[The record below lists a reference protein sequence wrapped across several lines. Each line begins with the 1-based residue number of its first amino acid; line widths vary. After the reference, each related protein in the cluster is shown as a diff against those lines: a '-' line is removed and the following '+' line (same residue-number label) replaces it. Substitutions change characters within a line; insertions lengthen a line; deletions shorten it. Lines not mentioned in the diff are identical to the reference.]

1 MRDILYFCFL
11 QSHVKFKK
19 PREAYQMRI
28 INKIGNKQLLEREKT
43 LFLCS
48 KKTPYNIY
56 PIIFDWVENLC
67 DTDCVMCFKTTE
79 MEFEVM
85 TSLLVH
91 KVPTILVVMKRFT
104 DVYNLQIEMAL
115 KEGRMLILVLERD
128 EPHGAGQTPRLRNE
142 FVVSMADKIVCGY
155 VNPNGSVFSLLA
167 GRKNVEYLLNR
178 DTQMAAEELG
188 KKNYRWTV
196 GEDKTLLRMFYE
208 DLGVHEIH
216 KRLRRPYLS
225 IKNRISSIT
234 LPEQLLKGREF
245 EDFVLLELLGIGSK
259 GNTMKLLEWRGDKS
273 IAGVFPES
281 NRYPDFVISLDYR
294 KKVALECKWRKELP
308 TNLKK
313 DVFSPER
320 IELFKSYSDDT
331 SISIWFIIGVG
342 GEPSAPELL
351 YQVPLSAV
359 DYILSKKQ
367 SIIEFL
373 CNDSLTI
380 DDFVIKYT
388 YRFNDEFGNYVK
400 EPLERNLRKSLNI
413 NRGHKL

>member
-1 MRDILYFCFL
+1 MLSEKNYVPL
-11 QSHVKFKK
+11 K
-19 PREAYQMRI
+19 PKNETGKMRI
-28 INKIGNKQLLEREKT
+28 INKIGNEQLLEREKT

-48 KKTPYNIY
+48 KHTPYEIY
-56 PIIFDWVENLC
+56 PIIFDWVENLYE
-67 DTDCVMCFKTTE
+67 TDCVMCFKTTE

-128 EPHGAGQTPRLRNE
+128 EPRGAGQTPRLRNE
-142 FVVSMADKIVCGY
+142 FVVNMADKIVCGY
-155 VNPNGSVFSLLA
+155 VNSNGSVFSLLA
-167 GRKNVEYLLNR
+167 GRKNVELLLNR
-178 DTQMAAEELG
+178 DARMAAEELD
-188 KKNYRWTV
+188 KKNSRWTV

-216 KRLRRPYLS
+216 KRLRRSYLS

-281 NRYPDFVISLDYR
+281 NSYPDFVISLDHR
-294 KKVALECKWRKELP
+294 KKVALECKWRKKLP
-308 TNLKK
+308 TSLKK
-313 DVFSPER
+313 EVFSPER

-367 SIIEFL
+367 SITEFL
-373 CNDSLTI
+373 CKDSLTI

-388 YRFNDEFGNYVK
+388 YRYDEESGNYVK
-400 EPLERNLRKSLNI
+400 EPLEHNLRKPSKI
-413 NRGHKL
+413 NRGH

>member
-1 MRDILYFCFL
+1 MLSEKNYVSL
-11 QSHVKFKK
+11 K
-19 PREAYQMRI
+19 PKNETGKMRI
-28 INKIGNKQLLEREKT
+28 IDKIGNVQLLEREKT

-48 KKTPYNIY
+48 KQTPYNIY
-56 PIIFDWVENLC
+56 PIIFDWVEKLC
-67 DTDCVMCFKTTE
+67 ETDCVMCFKTTE

-104 DVYNLQIEMAL
+104 DVNNLQIEMAL

-128 EPHGAGQTPRLRNE
+128 EPRGAGQTPRLRSE
-142 FVVSMADKIVCGY
+142 FVVNMADKIFCGY
-155 VNPNGSVFSLLA
+155 VNPNGSIFSLLA
-167 GRKNVEYLLNR
+167 GRNNVDFLLNR
-178 DTQMAAEELG
+178 DTQMAAEELD

-196 GEDKTLLRMFYE
+196 GEDKILLRMFYE

-225 IKNRISSIT
+225 ILNRISSIT
-234 LPEQLLKGREF
+234 LPEHLLKGREF
-245 EDFVLLELLGIGSK
+245 EDFVLSELLGIGTK
-259 GNTMKLLEWRGDKS
+259 GNAMKLLEWRGDKA

-281 NRYPDFVISLDYR
+281 NRYPDFVISLKHR
-294 KKVALECKWRKELP
+294 KKLALECKWRKLLSKSLE
-308 TNLKK
+308 K
-313 DVFSPER
+313 DVFTSER
-320 IELFKSYSDDT
+320 IDLFKTYSEEN
-331 SISIWFIIGVG
+331 SMPVWFIIGVG
-342 GEPSAPELL
+342 GEPNAPELL
-351 YQVPLSAV
+351 YLIPLSAV

-388 YRFNDEFGNYVK
+388 YRYDNESGNYVK
-400 EPLERNLRKSLNI
+400 EPL
-413 NRGHKL
+413 

>member
-1 MRDILYFCFL
+1 
-11 QSHVKFKK
+11 
-19 PREAYQMRI
+19 MRI
-28 INKIGNKQLLEREKT
+28 INKIGNEQLLEREKT

-128 EPHGAGQTPRLRNE
+128 ELHGAGLTSRLRNE
-142 FVVSMADKIVCGY
+142 FVVNMADNIICGY

-167 GRKNVEYLLNR
+167 GRKNVELLLNR
-178 DTQMAAEELG
+178 DARMAAEELD
-188 KKNYRWTV
+188 KKNSRWTV

-216 KRLRRPYLS
+216 KRLRRSYLS

-245 EDFVLLELLGIGSK
+245 EDFVLTELLGIGSN

-281 NRYPDFVISLDYR
+281 NRYPDFVISLDHR
-294 KKVALECKWRKELP
+294 IKVALECKWRKKLP
-308 TNLKK
+308 TSFKK
-313 DVFSPER
+313 DVFSTER

-342 GEPSAPELL
+342 WEPCAPELL

-367 SIIEFL
+367 SITEFL

-388 YRFNDEFGNYVK
+388 YRYDDESGNYVK
-400 EPLERNLRKSLNI
+400 EPLEHNLRKPSKI
-413 NRGHKL
+413 NRGH

>member
-1 MRDILYFCFL
+1 
-11 QSHVKFKK
+11 
-19 PREAYQMRI
+19 MRI
-28 INKIGNKQLLEREKT
+28 IDKIGNVQLLEREKT

-48 KKTPYNIY
+48 KQTPYNLY
-56 PIIFDWVENLC
+56 PIIFNWVEKLC

-128 EPHGAGQTPRLRNE
+128 EPRGAGQTPRLRNE
-142 FVVSMADKIVCGY
+142 FVVNMADKILCGY
-155 VNPNGSVFSLLA
+155 VNPNGSIFSLLA
-167 GRKNVEYLLNR
+167 GRNNVDFLLNR
-178 DTQMAAEELG
+178 DTQMAAEELD

-196 GEDKTLLRMFYE
+196 GEDKILLRMFYD

-225 IKNRISSIT
+225 ILNRISSIT
-234 LPEQLLKGREF
+234 LPEHLLKGREF
-245 EDFVLLELLGIGSK
+245 EDFVLSELLGIGTN
-259 GNTMKLLEWRGDKS
+259 GNAMKLLEWRGDKT

-281 NRYPDFVISLDYR
+281 NRYPDFVISLKYR
-294 KKVALECKWRKELP
+294 KKIALECKWRKLLSKSLE
-308 TNLKK
+308 K
-313 DVFSPER
+313 DVFTSER
-320 IELFKSYSDDT
+320 IDLFKTYSEEN
-331 SISIWFIIGVG
+331 SMPVWFIIGVG
-342 GEPSAPELL
+342 GEPNAPELL
-351 YQVPLSAV
+351 YLIPLSAV

-388 YRFNDEFGNYVK
+388 YRYDNESGNYVK
-400 EPLERNLRKSLNI
+400 EPL
-413 NRGHKL
+413 

>member
-1 MRDILYFCFL
+1 
-11 QSHVKFKK
+11 
-19 PREAYQMRI
+19 MRI
-28 INKIGNKQLLEREKT
+28 INKIGNEQLLEREKT

-48 KKTPYNIY
+48 KHTPYEIY
-56 PIIFDWVENLC
+56 PIIFDWVENLYE
-67 DTDCVMCFKTTE
+67 TDCVMCFKTTE

-128 EPHGAGQTPRLRNE
+128 EPRGAGQTPRLRNE
-142 FVVSMADKIVCGY
+142 FVVNLADKIVCGY
-155 VNPNGSVFSLLA
+155 VNSNGSVFSLLA
-167 GRKNVEYLLNR
+167 GRKNVELLLNR
-178 DTQMAAEELG
+178 DARMAAEELD
-188 KKNYRWTV
+188 KKNSRWTV

-216 KRLRRPYLS
+216 KRLRRSYLS

-281 NRYPDFVISLDYR
+281 NSYPDFVISLDHR
-294 KKVALECKWRKELP
+294 KKVALECKWRKKLP
-308 TNLKK
+308 TSLKK
-313 DVFSPER
+313 EVFSPER

-367 SIIEFL
+367 SIVEFL

-388 YRFNDEFGNYVK
+388 YRYDEESGNYVK
-400 EPLERNLRKSLNI
+400 EPLEHNLRKS
-413 NRGHKL
+413 

>member
-1 MRDILYFCFL
+1 
-11 QSHVKFKK
+11 
-19 PREAYQMRI
+19 MRI
-28 INKIGNKQLLEREKT
+28 INKIGNEQLLEREKT

-48 KKTPYNIY
+48 KHTPYNIY
-56 PIIFDWVENLC
+56 PIIFDWVENLYE
-67 DTDCVMCFKTTE
+67 TDCVMCFKTTE

-128 EPHGAGQTPRLRNE
+128 EPRGAGQTPRLRNE
-142 FVVSMADKIVCGY
+142 FVVNMADKIVCGY
-155 VNPNGSVFSLLA
+155 VNSNGSIFSLLA
-167 GRKNVEYLLNR
+167 GRKNIEYLLNR

-281 NRYPDFVISLDYR
+281 NSYPDFVISLDHR
-294 KKVALECKWRKELP
+294 KKVALECKWRKKLP
-308 TNLKK
+308 TSLKK
-313 DVFSPER
+313 EVFSPER

-367 SIIEFL
+367 SIVEFL

-388 YRFNDEFGNYVK
+388 YRYDEESGNYVK
-400 EPLERNLRKSLNI
+400 EPLEHNLRKS
-413 NRGHKL
+413 

>member
-1 MRDILYFCFL
+1 MLSENNYVPL
-11 QSHVKFKK
+11 K
-19 PREAYQMRI
+19 PKIITLQMRI
-28 INKIGNKQLLEREKT
+28 INKIGNEQLLEREKT

-48 KKTPYNIY
+48 KHTSYNIY

-104 DVYNLQIEMAL
+104 DMYNLQIEMAL

-128 EPHGAGQTPRLRNE
+128 ELHGAGLTSRLRNE
-142 FVVSMADKIVCGY
+142 FVVNMADNIICGY

-167 GRKNVEYLLNR
+167 GRKNVELLLNR
-178 DTQMAAEELG
+178 DARMAAEELD
-188 KKNYRWTV
+188 KKNSRWTV

-216 KRLRRPYLS
+216 KRLRRSYLS

-245 EDFVLLELLGIGSK
+245 EDFVLTELLGIGSN

-281 NRYPDFVISLDYR
+281 NRYPDFVISLCKG
-294 KKVALECKWRKELP
+294 KKVALECKWRKKLP
-308 TNLKK
+308 TSFKK
-313 DVFSPER
+313 DVFSTER

-342 GEPSAPELL
+342 GEPCAPELL

-367 SIIEFL
+367 SITEFL
-373 CNDSLTI
+373 CKDSLTI
-380 DDFVIKYT
+380 DDFVIKYI
-388 YRFNDEFGNYVK
+388 YRYDDESGNYVK
-400 EPLERNLRKSLNI
+400 EPLEHNLRKPSKI
-413 NRGHKL
+413 NRGH

>member
-1 MRDILYFCFL
+1 MVSFDRY
-11 QSHVKFKK
+11 
-19 PREAYQMRI
+19 YQI
-28 INKIGNKQLLEREKT
+28 INKIGNEQLLEREKT

-128 EPHGAGQTPRLRNE
+128 ELHGAGLTSRLRNE
-142 FVVSMADKIVCGY
+142 FVVNMADNIICGY

-167 GRKNVEYLLNR
+167 GRKNVELLLNR
-178 DTQMAAEELG
+178 DARMAAEELD
-188 KKNYRWTV
+188 KKNSRWTV

-216 KRLRRPYLS
+216 KRLRRSYLS

-245 EDFVLLELLGIGSK
+245 EDFVLTELLGIGSN

-281 NRYPDFVISLDYR
+281 NRYPDFVISLCKG
-294 KKVALECKWRKELP
+294 KKVALECKWRRKLP
-308 TNLKK
+308 ASLRK
-313 DVFSPER
+313 DVFSTEKM
-320 IELFKSYSDDT
+320 ELFKAYSEEN
-331 SISIWFIIGVG
+331 SISVWFILGVG

-351 YQVPLSAV
+351 YLIPLSAV

-373 CNDSLTI
+373 CSDTLTI
-380 DDFVIKYT
+380 DDFVIKYQ
-388 YRFNDEFGNYVK
+388 YRYDGESGSIVK
-400 EPLERNLRKSLNI
+400 EPLERKQCKPSNKKKPS
-413 NRGHKL
+413 

>member
-1 MRDILYFCFL
+1 
-11 QSHVKFKK
+11 
-19 PREAYQMRI
+19 MRI
-28 INKIGNKQLLEREKT
+28 INKIGNEQLLEREKT

>member
-1 MRDILYFCFL
+1 MLSEKNYVSL
-11 QSHVKFKK
+11 K
-19 PREAYQMRI
+19 PKNETGKMRI
-28 INKIGNKQLLEREKT
+28 INKIGNEQLLEREKT

-48 KKTPYNIY
+48 KHTPYEIY
-56 PIIFDWVENLC
+56 PIIFDWVENLYE
-67 DTDCVMCFKTTE
+67 TDCVMCFKTTE

-128 EPHGAGQTPRLRNE
+128 EPRGAGQTPRLRNE
-142 FVVSMADKIVCGY
+142 FVVNMADKIVCGY
-155 VNPNGSVFSLLA
+155 VNSNGSVFSLLA
-167 GRKNVEYLLNR
+167 GRKNVELLLNR
-178 DTQMAAEELG
+178 DARMAAEELD
-188 KKNYRWTV
+188 KKNSRWTV

-216 KRLRRPYLS
+216 KRLRRSYLS

-281 NRYPDFVISLDYR
+281 NSYPDFVISLDHR
-294 KKVALECKWRKELP
+294 KKVALECKWRKKLP
-308 TNLKK
+308 TSLKK
-313 DVFSPER
+313 EVFSPER

-367 SIIEFL
+367 SIVEFL

-388 YRFNDEFGNYVK
+388 YRYDEESGNYVK
-400 EPLERNLRKSLNI
+400 EPLEHNLRKS
-413 NRGHKL
+413 

>member
-1 MRDILYFCFL
+1 M
-11 QSHVKFKK
+11 K
-19 PREAYQMRI
+19 PKNETGKMRI
-28 INKIGNKQLLEREKT
+28 INKIGNEQLLEREKT

-48 KKTPYNIY
+48 KHTPYEIY
-56 PIIFDWVENLC
+56 PIIFDWVENLYE
-67 DTDCVMCFKTTE
+67 TDCVMCFKTTE

-128 EPHGAGQTPRLRNE
+128 EPRGAGQTPRLRNE
-142 FVVSMADKIVCGY
+142 FVVNMADKIVCGY
-155 VNPNGSVFSLLA
+155 VNSNGSVFSLLA
-167 GRKNVEYLLNR
+167 GRKNVELLLNR
-178 DTQMAAEELG
+178 DARMAAEELD
-188 KKNYRWTV
+188 KKNSRWTV

-216 KRLRRPYLS
+216 KRLRRSYLS

-281 NRYPDFVISLDYR
+281 NSYPDFVISLDHR
-294 KKVALECKWRKELP
+294 KKVALECKWRKKLP
-308 TNLKK
+308 TSLKK
-313 DVFSPER
+313 EVFSPER

-367 SIIEFL
+367 SITEFL

-388 YRFNDEFGNYVK
+388 YRYDEESGNYVK
-400 EPLERNLRKSLNI
+400 EPLEHNLRKS
-413 NRGHKL
+413 

>member
-1 MRDILYFCFL
+1 
-11 QSHVKFKK
+11 
-19 PREAYQMRI
+19 MRI
-28 INKIGNKQLLEREKT
+28 INKIGNEQLLEREKT

-48 KKTPYNIY
+48 KHTPYNIY

-67 DTDCVMCFKTTE
+67 ETDCVMCFKTTE

-104 DVYNLQIEMAL
+104 DVYNLQIEIAL

-128 EPHGAGQTPRLRNE
+128 EPRGAGQTPRLRNE
-142 FVVSMADKIVCGY
+142 FVVNMADKIVCGY
-155 VNPNGSVFSLLA
+155 VNSNGSIFSLLA
-167 GRKNVEYLLNR
+167 GRKNIEYLLNR

-281 NRYPDFVISLDYR
+281 NSYPDFVISLDHR
-294 KKVALECKWRKELP
+294 KKVALECKWRKKLP
-308 TNLKK
+308 TSLKK
-313 DVFSPER
+313 EVFSPER

-342 GEPSAPELL
+342 GEPSSPELL

-367 SIIEFL
+367 SIVEFL

-388 YRFNDEFGNYVK
+388 YRYDEESGNYVK
-400 EPLERNLRKSLNI
+400 EPLEHNLRKS
-413 NRGHKL
+413 

>member
-1 MRDILYFCFL
+1 
-11 QSHVKFKK
+11 
-19 PREAYQMRI
+19 MRI
-28 INKIGNKQLLEREKT
+28 INKIGNEQLLEREKT

-48 KKTPYNIY
+48 KHTPYEIY
-56 PIIFDWVENLC
+56 PIIFDWVENLYE
-67 DTDCVMCFKTTE
+67 TDCVMCFKTTE

-128 EPHGAGQTPRLRNE
+128 ELHGAGLTSRLRNE
-142 FVVSMADKIVCGY
+142 FVVNMADKIVCGY
-155 VNPNGSVFSLLA
+155 VNSNGSVFSLLA
-167 GRKNVEYLLNR
+167 GRKNVELLLNR
-178 DTQMAAEELG
+178 DARMAAEELD
-188 KKNYRWTV
+188 KKNSRWTV

-216 KRLRRPYLS
+216 KRLRRSYLS

-281 NRYPDFVISLDYR
+281 NRYPDFVISLDHR
-294 KKVALECKWRKELP
+294 KKVALECKWRKKLP
-308 TNLKK
+308 TSLKK
-313 DVFSPER
+313 EIFSPER

-367 SIIEFL
+367 SITEFL
-373 CNDSLTI
+373 CKDSLTI

-388 YRFNDEFGNYVK
+388 YRYDEESGNYVK
-400 EPLERNLRKSLNI
+400 EPLEHNLRKPSKI
-413 NRGHKL
+413 NRGH

>member
-1 MRDILYFCFL
+1 MLSEKNYVSL
-11 QSHVKFKK
+11 K
-19 PREAYQMRI
+19 PKNETGKMRI
-28 INKIGNKQLLEREKT
+28 INKIGNEQLLEREKT

-48 KKTPYNIY
+48 KHTPYEIY
-56 PIIFDWVENLC
+56 PIIFDWVENLYE
-67 DTDCVMCFKTTE
+67 TDCVMCFKTTE

-128 EPHGAGQTPRLRNE
+128 EPRGAGQTPRLRNE
-142 FVVSMADKIVCGY
+142 FVVNMADKIVCGY
-155 VNPNGSVFSLLA
+155 VNSNGSVFSLLA
-167 GRKNVEYLLNR
+167 GRKNVELLLNR
-178 DTQMAAEELG
+178 DARMAAEELD
-188 KKNYRWTV
+188 KKNSRWTV

-216 KRLRRPYLS
+216 KRLRRSYLS

-281 NRYPDFVISLDYR
+281 NSYPDFVISLDHR
-294 KKVALECKWRKELP
+294 KKVALECKWRKKLP
-308 TNLKK
+308 TSLKK
-313 DVFSPER
+313 EVFSPER

-367 SIIEFL
+367 SITEFL
-373 CNDSLTI
+373 CKDSLTI
-380 DDFVIKYT
+380 D
-388 YRFNDEFGNYVK
+388 E
-400 EPLERNLRKSLNI
+400 L
-413 NRGHKL
+413 

>member
-1 MRDILYFCFL
+1 MLSEKNYVSL
-11 QSHVKFKK
+11 K
-19 PREAYQMRI
+19 PKNETGKMRI
-28 INKIGNKQLLEREKT
+28 INKIGNEQLLEREKT

-48 KKTPYNIY
+48 KHTPYEIY
-56 PIIFDWVENLC
+56 PIIFDWVENLYE
-67 DTDCVMCFKTTE
+67 TDCVMCFKTTE

-128 EPHGAGQTPRLRNE
+128 EPRGAGQTPRLRNE
-142 FVVSMADKIVCGY
+142 FVVNMADNIICGY

-167 GRKNVEYLLNR
+167 GRKNVEYLLDR
-178 DTQMAAEELG
+178 DIQMAAEELD
-188 KKNYRWTV
+188 KKNSRWTV

-216 KRLRRPYLS
+216 KRLRRSYLS

-281 NRYPDFVISLDYR
+281 NSYPDFVISLDHR
-294 KKVALECKWRKELP
+294 IKVALECKWRKKLP
-308 TNLKK
+308 TSLKK
-313 DVFSPER
+313 EVFSPER

-367 SIIEFL
+367 SITEFL
-373 CNDSLTI
+373 CKDSLTI

-388 YRFNDEFGNYVK
+388 YRYDEESGNYVK
-400 EPLERNLRKSLNI
+400 EPLEHNLRKS
-413 NRGHKL
+413 

>member
-1 MRDILYFCFL
+1 
-11 QSHVKFKK
+11 
-19 PREAYQMRI
+19 MRI
-28 INKIGNKQLLEREKT
+28 INKIGNEQLLEREKT

-48 KKTPYNIY
+48 KHTPYNIY
-56 PIIFDWVENLC
+56 PIIFDWVENLYE
-67 DTDCVMCFKTTE
+67 TDCVMCFKTTE

-128 EPHGAGQTPRLRNE
+128 EPRGAGQTPRLRNE
-142 FVVSMADKIVCGY
+142 FVVNMADKIVCGY
-155 VNPNGSVFSLLA
+155 VNSNGSIFSLLA

-216 KRLRRPYLS
+216 KRLRRSYLS

-281 NRYPDFVISLDYR
+281 NSYPDFVISLDHR
-294 KKVALECKWRKELP
+294 KKVALECKWRKKLP
-308 TNLKK
+308 TSLKK
-313 DVFSPER
+313 EVFSPER

-342 GEPSAPELL
+342 GEPSSPELL

-367 SIIEFL
+367 SIVEFL
-373 CNDSLTI
+373 CNDSLTV

-388 YRFNDEFGNYVK
+388 YRYDEESGNYVK
-400 EPLERNLRKSLNI
+400 EPLEHNLRKS
-413 NRGHKL
+413 

>member
-1 MRDILYFCFL
+1 
-11 QSHVKFKK
+11 
-19 PREAYQMRI
+19 MRI
-28 INKIGNKQLLEREKT
+28 INKIGNEQLLEREKT

-48 KKTPYNIY
+48 KKTPYDIY

-67 DTDCVMCFKTTE
+67 DTDCVMCFKSTE

-128 EPHGAGQTPRLRNE
+128 EPRGAGQTPRLRNE
-142 FVVSMADKIVCGY
+142 FVVNMADKIVCGY

-216 KRLRRPYLS
+216 KRLRRPYHS

>member
-1 MRDILYFCFL
+1 MLSEKNYVSL
-11 QSHVKFKK
+11 K
-19 PREAYQMRI
+19 PKNETGKMRI
-28 INKIGNKQLLEREKT
+28 INKIGNEQLLEREKT

-48 KKTPYNIY
+48 KHTPYEIY
-56 PIIFDWVENLC
+56 PIIFDWVENLYE
-67 DTDCVMCFKTTE
+67 TDCVMCFKTTE
-79 MEFEVM
+79 MEFDVM

-128 EPHGAGQTPRLRNE
+128 EPRGAGQTPRLRNE
-142 FVVSMADKIVCGY
+142 FVVNMADKIVCGY
-155 VNPNGSVFSLLA
+155 VNSNGSIFSLLA

-216 KRLRRPYLS
+216 KRLRRSYLS

-281 NRYPDFVISLDYR
+281 NSYPDFVISLDHR
-294 KKVALECKWRKELP
+294 KKVALECKWRKKLP
-308 TNLKK
+308 TSLKK
-313 DVFSPER
+313 EVFSPER

-342 GEPSAPELL
+342 GEPSSPELL

-367 SIIEFL
+367 SIVEFL

-388 YRFNDEFGNYVK
+388 YRYDEESGNYVK
-400 EPLERNLRKSLNI
+400 EPLEHNLRKS
-413 NRGHKL
+413 

>member
-1 MRDILYFCFL
+1 
-11 QSHVKFKK
+11 
-19 PREAYQMRI
+19 MRI
-28 INKIGNKQLLEREKT
+28 INKIGNEQLLEREKT

-48 KKTPYNIY
+48 KHTPYNIY
-56 PIIFDWVENLC
+56 PIIFDWVENLYE
-67 DTDCVMCFKTTE
+67 TDCVMCFKTTE

-128 EPHGAGQTPRLRNE
+128 EPRGAGQTPRLRNE
-142 FVVSMADKIVCGY
+142 FVVNMADKIVCGY
-155 VNPNGSVFSLLA
+155 VNSNGSVFSLLA

-281 NRYPDFVISLDYR
+281 NSYPDFVISLDHR
-294 KKVALECKWRKELP
+294 KKVALECKWRKKLP
-308 TNLKK
+308 TSLKK
-313 DVFSPER
+313 EVFSPER

-342 GEPSAPELL
+342 GEPSSPELL

-367 SIIEFL
+367 SIVEFL

-388 YRFNDEFGNYVK
+388 YRYDEESGNYVK
-400 EPLERNLRKSLNI
+400 EPLEHNLRKS
-413 NRGHKL
+413 

>member
-1 MRDILYFCFL
+1 MLSEKNYVSL
-11 QSHVKFKK
+11 K
-19 PREAYQMRI
+19 PKNETGKMRI
-28 INKIGNKQLLEREKT
+28 INKIGNEQLLEREKT

-48 KKTPYNIY
+48 KHTPYEIY
-56 PIIFDWVENLC
+56 PIIFDWVENLYE
-67 DTDCVMCFKTTE
+67 TDCVMCFKTTE

-128 EPHGAGQTPRLRNE
+128 EPRGAGQTPRLRNE
-142 FVVSMADKIVCGY
+142 FVVNMADKIVCGY
-155 VNPNGSVFSLLA
+155 VNSNGSIFSLLA
-167 GRKNVEYLLNR
+167 GRKNVELLLNR
-178 DTQMAAEELG
+178 DARMAAEELD
-188 KKNYRWTV
+188 KKNSRWTV

-216 KRLRRPYLS
+216 KRLRRSYLS

-281 NRYPDFVISLDYR
+281 NSYPDFVISLDQR
-294 KKVALECKWRKELP
+294 KKVALECKWRKKLP
-308 TNLKK
+308 TSLKK
-313 DVFSPER
+313 EVFSPER

-367 SIIEFL
+367 SIVEFL

-388 YRFNDEFGNYVK
+388 YRYDEESGNYVK
-400 EPLERNLRKSLNI
+400 EPLEHNLRKS
-413 NRGHKL
+413 

>member
-1 MRDILYFCFL
+1 
-11 QSHVKFKK
+11 
-19 PREAYQMRI
+19 MRI
-28 INKIGNKQLLEREKT
+28 INKIGNEQLLEREKT

-128 EPHGAGQTPRLRNE
+128 EPRGAGQTPRLRNE
-142 FVVSMADKIVCGY
+142 FVVNMADKIVCGY
-155 VNPNGSVFSLLA
+155 VNPNGSLFSLLA

-216 KRLRRPYLS
+216 KRLRRPYHS

-351 YQVPLSAV
+351 FQVPLSAV

>member
-1 MRDILYFCFL
+1 M
-11 QSHVKFKK
+11 KFKK

-28 INKIGNKQLLEREKT
+28 INKIGNEQLLEREKT

-48 KKTPYNIY
+48 KKTPYDIY

-67 DTDCVMCFKTTE
+67 DTDCVMCFKSTE

-128 EPHGAGQTPRLRNE
+128 EPRGAGQTPRLRNE
-142 FVVSMADKIVCGY
+142 FVVNMADKIVCGY

-216 KRLRRPYLS
+216 KRLRRPYHS

>member
-1 MRDILYFCFL
+1 MLSEKNYVSL
-11 QSHVKFKK
+11 K
-19 PREAYQMRI
+19 PKNETGKMRI
-28 INKIGNKQLLEREKT
+28 INKIGNEQLLEREKT

-48 KKTPYNIY
+48 KHTPYEIY
-56 PIIFDWVENLC
+56 PIIFDWVENLYE
-67 DTDCVMCFKTTE
+67 TDCVMCFKTTE

-128 EPHGAGQTPRLRNE
+128 EPRGAGQTPRLRNE
-142 FVVSMADKIVCGY
+142 FVVNMADKIVCGY
-155 VNPNGSVFSLLA
+155 VNSNGSIFSLLA

-216 KRLRRPYLS
+216 KRLRRPYHS

-281 NRYPDFVISLDYR
+281 NSYPDFVISLDHR
-294 KKVALECKWRKELP
+294 KKVALECKWRKKLP
-308 TNLKK
+308 TSLKK
-313 DVFSPER
+313 EVFSPER

-367 SIIEFL
+367 SIVEFL

-388 YRFNDEFGNYVK
+388 YRYDEESGNYVK
-400 EPLERNLRKSLNI
+400 EPLEHNLRKS
-413 NRGHKL
+413 

>member
-1 MRDILYFCFL
+1 MLSEKNYVSL
-11 QSHVKFKK
+11 K
-19 PREAYQMRI
+19 PKNETGKMRI
-28 INKIGNKQLLEREKT
+28 INKIGNEQLLEREKT

-48 KKTPYNIY
+48 KHTPYEIY
-56 PIIFDWVENLC
+56 PIIFDWVENLYE
-67 DTDCVMCFKTTE
+67 TDCVMCFKTTE

-128 EPHGAGQTPRLRNE
+128 EPRGAGQTPRLRNE
-142 FVVSMADKIVCGY
+142 FVVNMADKIVCGY
-155 VNPNGSVFSLLA
+155 VNSNGSIFSLLA

-225 IKNRISSIT
+225 ILNRISSIT
-234 LPEQLLKGREF
+234 LPEHLLKGREF
-245 EDFVLLELLGIGSK
+245 EDFVLTELLGIGSK

-281 NRYPDFVISLDYR
+281 NSYPDFVISLDHR
-294 KKVALECKWRKELP
+294 KKVALECKWRKKLP
-308 TNLKK
+308 TSLKK
-313 DVFSPER
+313 EVFSPER

-367 SIIEFL
+367 SIVEFL

-388 YRFNDEFGNYVK
+388 YRYDEESGNYVK
-400 EPLERNLRKSLNI
+400 EPLEHNLRKS
-413 NRGHKL
+413 

>member
-1 MRDILYFCFL
+1 
-11 QSHVKFKK
+11 
-19 PREAYQMRI
+19 MRI
-28 INKIGNKQLLEREKT
+28 INKIGNEQLLEREKT

-48 KKTPYNIY
+48 KHTPYNIY
-56 PIIFDWVENLC
+56 PIIFDWVENLYE
-67 DTDCVMCFKTTE
+67 TDCVMCFKTTE

-128 EPHGAGQTPRLRNE
+128 EPRGAGQTPRLRNE
-142 FVVSMADKIVCGY
+142 FVVNMADKIVCGY
-155 VNPNGSVFSLLA
+155 VNSNGSIFSLLA

-216 KRLRRPYLS
+216 KRLRRSYLS

-281 NRYPDFVISLDYR
+281 NSYPDFVISLDHR
-294 KKVALECKWRKELP
+294 KKVALECKWRKKLP
-308 TNLKK
+308 TSLKK
-313 DVFSPER
+313 EVFSPER

-367 SIIEFL
+367 SIVEFL
-373 CNDSLTI
+373 CSDTLTI
-380 DDFVIKYT
+380 DDFIIKYQ
-388 YRFNDEFGNYVK
+388 YRYDDESGNIVK
-400 EPLERNLRKSLNI
+400 EPLVRKRRKNSN
-413 NRGHKL
+413 

>member
-1 MRDILYFCFL
+1 M
-11 QSHVKFKK
+11 
-19 PREAYQMRI
+19 
-28 INKIGNKQLLEREKT
+28 LEREKT

-104 DVYNLQIEMAL
+104 DMYNLQIEMAL

-128 EPHGAGQTPRLRNE
+128 ELHGAGLTSRLRNE
-142 FVVSMADKIVCGY
+142 FVVNMADNIICGY

-167 GRKNVEYLLNR
+167 GRKNVELLLNR
-178 DTQMAAEELG
+178 DARMAAEELD
-188 KKNYRWTV
+188 KKNSRWTV

-216 KRLRRPYLS
+216 KRLRRSYLS

-245 EDFVLLELLGIGSK
+245 EDFVLTELLGIGSN

-294 KKVALECKWRKELP
+294 IKVALECKWRNKLP
-308 TNLKK
+308 ASLKN

-320 IELFKSYSDDT
+320 IELFKSYSDEN

-367 SIIEFL
+367 SITEFL
-373 CNDSLTI
+373 CKDSLTI

-388 YRFNDEFGNYVK
+388 YRYDDESGNYVK
-400 EPLERNLRKSLNI
+400 EPLEHNLRKPSKI
-413 NRGHKL
+413 NRGH

>member
-1 MRDILYFCFL
+1 MLSEKNYVSL
-11 QSHVKFKK
+11 K
-19 PREAYQMRI
+19 PKNETGKMRI
-28 INKIGNKQLLEREKT
+28 INKIGNEQLLEREKT

-48 KKTPYNIY
+48 KHTPYEIY
-56 PIIFDWVENLC
+56 PIIFDWVENLYE
-67 DTDCVMCFKTTE
+67 TDCVMCFKTTE

-128 EPHGAGQTPRLRNE
+128 EPRGAGQTPRLRNE
-142 FVVSMADKIVCGY
+142 FVVNMADKIVCGY
-155 VNPNGSVFSLLA
+155 VNSNGSIFSLLA

-225 IKNRISSIT
+225 ILNRISSIT
-234 LPEQLLKGREF
+234 LPEHLLKGREF
-245 EDFVLLELLGIGSK
+245 EDFVLTELLGIGSK

-281 NRYPDFVISLDYR
+281 NSYPDFVISLDHR
-294 KKVALECKWRKELP
+294 KKVALECKWRKKLP
-308 TNLKK
+308 TSLKK
-313 DVFSPER
+313 EVFSPER

-367 SIIEFL
+367 SIVEFL

-388 YRFNDEFGNYVK
+388 YRYDDESGNYVK
-400 EPLERNLRKSLNI
+400 EPLEHNLRKPSKI
-413 NRGHKL
+413 NRGH

>member
-1 MRDILYFCFL
+1 
-11 QSHVKFKK
+11 
-19 PREAYQMRI
+19 
-28 INKIGNKQLLEREKT
+28 
-43 LFLCS
+43 
-48 KKTPYNIY
+48 
-56 PIIFDWVENLC
+56 
-67 DTDCVMCFKTTE
+67 
-79 MEFEVM
+79 
-85 TSLLVH
+85 
-91 KVPTILVVMKRFT
+91 
-104 DVYNLQIEMAL
+104 MAL

-128 EPHGAGQTPRLRNE
+128 ELHGAGLTSRLRNE
-142 FVVSMADKIVCGY
+142 FVVNMADNIICGY

-167 GRKNVEYLLNR
+167 GRKNVELLLNR
-178 DTQMAAEELG
+178 DARMAAEELD
-188 KKNYRWTV
+188 KKNSRWTV

-216 KRLRRPYLS
+216 KRLRRSYLS

-245 EDFVLLELLGIGSK
+245 EDFVLTELLGIGSN

-281 NRYPDFVISLDYR
+281 NRYPDFVISLCKG
-294 KKVALECKWRKELP
+294 KKVALECKWRKKLP
-308 TNLKK
+308 TSFKK
-313 DVFSPER
+313 DVFSTER

>member
-1 MRDILYFCFL
+1 
-11 QSHVKFKK
+11 
-19 PREAYQMRI
+19 MRI
-28 INKIGNKQLLEREKT
+28 INKIGNEQLLEREKT

-48 KKTPYNIY
+48 KHTPYEIY
-56 PIIFDWVENLC
+56 PIIFDWVENLYE
-67 DTDCVMCFKTTE
+67 TDCVMCFKTTE

-128 EPHGAGQTPRLRNE
+128 EPRGAGQTPRLRNE
-142 FVVSMADKIVCGY
+142 FVVNMADKIVCGY
-155 VNPNGSVFSLLA
+155 VNSNGSVFSLLA
-167 GRKNVEYLLNR
+167 GRKNVELLLNR
-178 DTQMAAEELG
+178 DARMAAEELD
-188 KKNYRWTV
+188 KKNSRWTV

-216 KRLRRPYLS
+216 KRLRRSYLS

-281 NRYPDFVISLDYR
+281 NSYPDFVISLDHR
-294 KKVALECKWRKELP
+294 KKVALECKWRKKLP
-308 TNLKK
+308 TSLKK
-313 DVFSPER
+313 EVFSPER

-367 SIIEFL
+367 SIVEFL

-388 YRFNDEFGNYVK
+388 YRYDEESGNYVK
-400 EPLERNLRKSLNI
+400 EPLEHNLRKS
-413 NRGHKL
+413 

>member
-1 MRDILYFCFL
+1 MLSEKNYVSL
-11 QSHVKFKK
+11 K
-19 PREAYQMRI
+19 PKNETGKMRI
-28 INKIGNKQLLEREKT
+28 INKIGNEQLLEREKT

-48 KKTPYNIY
+48 KHTPYEIY
-56 PIIFDWVENLC
+56 PIIFDWVENLYE
-67 DTDCVMCFKTTE
+67 TDCVMCFKTTE

-128 EPHGAGQTPRLRNE
+128 EPRGAGQTPRLRNE
-142 FVVSMADKIVCGY
+142 FVVNMADKIVCGY
-155 VNPNGSVFSLLA
+155 VNSNGSVFSLLA
-167 GRKNVEYLLNR
+167 GRKNVELLLNR
-178 DTQMAAEELG
+178 DARMAAEELD
-188 KKNYRWTV
+188 KKNSRWTV

-216 KRLRRPYLS
+216 KRLRRSYLS

-281 NRYPDFVISLDYR
+281 NSYPDFVISLDQR
-294 KKVALECKWRKELP
+294 KKVALECKWRKKLP
-308 TNLKK
+308 TSLKK
-313 DVFSPER
+313 EVFSPER

-367 SIIEFL
+367 SIVEFL

-388 YRFNDEFGNYVK
+388 YRYDEESGNYVK
-400 EPLERNLRKSLNI
+400 EPLEHNLRKS
-413 NRGHKL
+413 

>member
-1 MRDILYFCFL
+1 MLSEKNYVSL
-11 QSHVKFKK
+11 K
-19 PREAYQMRI
+19 PKNETGKMRI
-28 INKIGNKQLLEREKT
+28 INKIGNEQLLEREKT

-48 KKTPYNIY
+48 KHTPYEIY
-56 PIIFDWVENLC
+56 PIIFDWVENLYE
-67 DTDCVMCFKTTE
+67 TDCVMCFKTTE

-128 EPHGAGQTPRLRNE
+128 EPRGAGQTPRLRNE
-142 FVVSMADKIVCGY
+142 FVVNMADKIVCGY
-155 VNPNGSVFSLLA
+155 VNSNGSIFSLLA
-167 GRKNVEYLLNR
+167 GRKNVELLLNR
-178 DTQMAAEELG
+178 DARMAAEELD
-188 KKNYRWTV
+188 KKNSRWTV

-216 KRLRRPYLS
+216 KRLRRSYLS

-281 NRYPDFVISLDYR
+281 NSYPDFVISLDHR
-294 KKVALECKWRKELP
+294 KKVALECKWRKKLP
-308 TNLKK
+308 TSLKK
-313 DVFSPER
+313 EVFSPER

-367 SIIEFL
+367 SIVEFL

-388 YRFNDEFGNYVK
+388 YRYDEESGNYVK
-400 EPLERNLRKSLNI
+400 EPLEHNLRKS
-413 NRGHKL
+413 

>member
-1 MRDILYFCFL
+1 
-11 QSHVKFKK
+11 
-19 PREAYQMRI
+19 MRI
-28 INKIGNKQLLEREKT
+28 INKIGNEQLLEREKT

-48 KKTPYNIY
+48 KHTPYNIY

-67 DTDCVMCFKTTE
+67 ETDCVMCFKTTE

-128 EPHGAGQTPRLRNE
+128 EPRGAGQTPRLRNE
-142 FVVSMADKIVCGY
+142 FVVNMADKIVCGY
-155 VNPNGSVFSLLA
+155 VNSNGSIFSLLA

-216 KRLRRPYLS
+216 KRLRRSYLS

-281 NRYPDFVISLDYR
+281 NSYPDFVISLDHR
-294 KKVALECKWRKELP
+294 KKVALECKWRKKLP
-308 TNLKK
+308 TSLKK
-313 DVFSPER
+313 EVFSPER

-342 GEPSAPELL
+342 GEPSSPELL
-351 YQVPLSAV
+351 YLVPLSAV

-367 SIIEFL
+367 SITEFL
-373 CNDSLTI
+373 CKDSLTI

-388 YRFNDEFGNYVK
+388 YRYDDESGNYVK
-400 EPLERNLRKSLNI
+400 EPLEHNLRKPSKI
-413 NRGHKL
+413 NRGH

>member
-1 MRDILYFCFL
+1 MLSEKNYVSL
-11 QSHVKFKK
+11 K
-19 PREAYQMRI
+19 PKNETGKMRI
-28 INKIGNKQLLEREKT
+28 INKIGNEQLLEREKT

-48 KKTPYNIY
+48 KHTPYELY
-56 PIIFDWVENLC
+56 PIIFDWVENLYE
-67 DTDCVMCFKTTE
+67 TDCVMCFKTTE

-128 EPHGAGQTPRLRNE
+128 EPRGAGQTPRLRNE
-142 FVVSMADKIVCGY
+142 FVVNMADKIVCGY
-155 VNPNGSVFSLLA
+155 VNSNGSVFSLLA
-167 GRKNVEYLLNR
+167 GRKNVELLLNR
-178 DTQMAAEELG
+178 DARMAAEELD
-188 KKNYRWTV
+188 KKNSRWTV

-216 KRLRRPYLS
+216 KRLRRSYLS

-281 NRYPDFVISLDYR
+281 NSYPDFVISLDHR
-294 KKVALECKWRKELP
+294 KKVALECKWRKKLP
-308 TNLKK
+308 TSLKK
-313 DVFSPER
+313 EVFSPER

-367 SIIEFL
+367 SITEFL
-373 CNDSLTI
+373 CKDSLTI

-388 YRFNDEFGNYVK
+388 YRYDEESGNYVK
-400 EPLERNLRKSLNI
+400 EPLEHNLRKPSKI
-413 NRGHKL
+413 NRGH

>member
-1 MRDILYFCFL
+1 MLSEKNYVSL
-11 QSHVKFKK
+11 K
-19 PREAYQMRI
+19 PKNETGKMRI
-28 INKIGNKQLLEREKT
+28 INKIGNEQLLEREKT

-48 KKTPYNIY
+48 KHTPYEIY
-56 PIIFDWVENLC
+56 PIIFDWVENLYE
-67 DTDCVMCFKTTE
+67 TDCVMCFKTTE

-128 EPHGAGQTPRLRNE
+128 EPRGAGQTPRLRNE
-142 FVVSMADKIVCGY
+142 FVVNMADKIVCGY
-155 VNPNGSVFSLLA
+155 VNSNGSVFSLLA
-167 GRKNVEYLLNR
+167 GRKNVELLLNR
-178 DTQMAAEELG
+178 DARMAAEELD
-188 KKNYRWTV
+188 KKNSRWTV

-216 KRLRRPYLS
+216 KRLRRSYLS

-281 NRYPDFVISLDYR
+281 NSYPDFVISLDHR
-294 KKVALECKWRKELP
+294 KKVALECKWRKKLP
-308 TNLKK
+308 TSLKK
-313 DVFSPER
+313 EIFSPER

-367 SIIEFL
+367 SIVEFL

-388 YRFNDEFGNYVK
+388 YRYDEESGNYVK
-400 EPLERNLRKSLNI
+400 EPLEHNLRKS
-413 NRGHKL
+413 